1 MSMRSGPPI
10 RIRFTEDSEYSR
22 QWLNAHPD
30 AAQRIYRKFAKV
42 RPVCLCVPSGV
53 EMYVAPKKTAY
64 LATMPGRTHHHS
76 PRCPSFEFDESTTGR
91 SFYTKGGLNRHAR
104 GTTLIVSG
112 PGSQCDFESLSL
124 TAVLHFLWE
133 DSGLNQWSP
142 KMDGKRNYF
151 VACNAIR
158 RASERIWLGKKRL
171 ADYLSLN
178 VSRSQAVNP
187 SKGIE
192 YLLGQVIRLFPSQ
205 YGVGLKLKYHEKPVW
220 ISTTNY
226 RKAHLDLIFG
236 APDSPHLPRRYCF
249 VLCHVHLSSA
259 GNFSCDDLGFLP
271 LTPQFIPSFSDEE
284 DRVISSLLNCQ
295 RRFYRCLPYDASAK
309 LLPFAVLYSRM
320 SPPKP
325 VLLADVIVNNSI
337 NSDESKALP
346 NEDLRAG

>member
-1 MSMRSGPPI
+1 MSTRSGPPI
-10 RIRFTEDSEYSR
+10 RIRFAKDSTYSR
-22 QWLNAHPD
+22 RWLDANPA

-53 EMYVAPKKTAY
+53 EMYVALKESAY

-91 SFYTKGGLNRHAR
+91 SFYTRGGLNRHAR
-104 GTTLIVSG
+104 GTTLTVSG

-133 DSGLNQWSP
+133 EAGLNQWSP

-151 VACNAIR
+151 VACYAVLN
-158 RASERIWLGKKRL
+158 ASERIWLGKHRL
-171 ADYLSLN
+171 SDFLSLKL
-178 VSRSQAVNP
+178 SRSQSITP
-187 SKGIE
+187 PKDIE

-236 APDSPHLPRRYCF
+236 APESPHLPRRYCF
-249 VLCHVHLSSA
+249 VLCHGNLSSA
-259 GNFSCDDLGFLP
+259 GNFSCDDVGFLP
-271 LTPQFIPSFSDEE
+271 LTPRFIPSFSDEE
-284 DRVISSLLNCQ
+284 DRVISSLFDRQL
-295 RRFYRCLPYDASAK
+295 RFYRCLPYDASAD
-309 LLPFAVLYSRM
+309 LLPFAVLYSRER
-320 SPPKP
+320 PPNP
-325 VLLADVIVNNSI
+325 VSLEDISVDIPIGSI
-337 NSDESKALP
+337 EPTALP
-346 NEDLRAG
+346 NGDLRTG